1 MANGSEKDIKVFGQN
16 LRAIRKSKNL
26 SMEQLANLAELEPVQ
41 IHRIETG
48 KTNPKLS
55 TIYVLAKA
63 LEISPSE
70 FFIT

>member
-63 LEISPSE
+63 LEVSPKVLFNE
-70 FFIT
+70 